1 MAIIIEGGIDIGLGI
16 TMDGTGGG
24 PVDPATNTGGFS
36 LAMITVPNHRYKSGS
51 H

>member
-24 PVDPATNTGGFS
+24 PVDPVNNKMWYRVAGG
-36 LAMITVPNHRYKSGS
+36 AWQG
-51 H
+51 